1 MFFIY
6 NTIIRLLVQIV
17 KGGLKTGS
25 LTLTDQATGVW
36 ANLTVVKIGYE
47 ISPTE
52 HRVFGSKSAWT
63 SVPTI
68 DVSTVNVTYQPP
80 TNMEFPMVCTEGF
93 NLVELLQHWA
103 EKEVILLLEG
113 EEVNIINWQGVIT
126 EATYQWNYADP
137 APTGELKIQTGV
149 NWLYDYS
156 AGTMSPAELNDL
168 WSAGLVTKTA
178 TQIEKE
184 AEKKDP
190 GYFHGAGL
198 VAFPPYMEQVNK
210 ILEKGESTEIKRNA
224 DGSLNIVWKGKRLY
238 HVRPSDALF
247 RNLLSN

>member
-1 MFFIY
+1 MA
-6 NTIIRLLVQIV
+6 
-17 KGGLKTGS
+17 GS
-25 LTLTDQATGVW
+25 LTLTDETTGVYV
-36 ANLTVVKIGYE
+36 NLTVTKISYS
-47 ISPTE
+47 ITPTQN
-52 HRVFGSKSAWT
+52 RVFGSKSAWT

-80 TNMEFPMVCTEGF
+80 TNMEYPMTNTAGA
-93 NLVELLQHWA
+93 NLVEILQTWA
-103 EKEVILLLEG
+103 KKQTILLLEG
-113 EEVNIINWQGVIT
+113 EKVDIINWQGVIT

-137 APTGELKIQTGV
+137 APTGNLTIQTGV

-184 AEKKDP
+184 AEKAAPD
-190 GYFHGAGL
+190 YFKGAGL
-198 VAFPPYMEQVNK
+198 MVVPPYMSQINEVLK
-210 ILEKGESTEIKRNA
+210 KGTETKIKRNA
-224 DGSLNIVWKGKRLY
+224 DGSLNIVWKGKRLN

-247 RNLLSN
+247 RNLMAN